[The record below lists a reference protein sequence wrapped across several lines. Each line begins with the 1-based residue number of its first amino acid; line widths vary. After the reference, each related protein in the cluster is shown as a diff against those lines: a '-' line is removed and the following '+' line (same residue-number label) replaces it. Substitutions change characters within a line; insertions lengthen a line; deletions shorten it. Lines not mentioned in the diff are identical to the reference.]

1 MSIILQK
8 LVSKGVN
15 KPDAEIIFRRQGT
28 LVRGPSDTG
37 KSYIRDCLWYLLGG
51 DKIPKEIPEGKGY
64 DSLYLEFKAAEDLY
78 TVKRSL
84 YGGGIEIFLGGIQDV
99 TAETAL
105 PDEIGQLLVGLSGG
119 KDKLLLRSLSKRG
132 PMTGGDLRHWC
143 LLSQPAMISEEATTG
158 TPTEKTQRKAAFAV
172 FLTGQDDA
180 SLVLAQT
187 KDEKIKLSTLLATI
201 ERDLERVRS
210 DLPKT
215 IIRSEVQNAL
225 SKVDGTLDILSKQ
238 QIERSSQL
246 RIIRESLNEISSA
259 LKEAESKL
267 SQSLLM
273 ASRFTLLDEKYVNDL
288 ERLRAVGDGIA
299 VFETISSQP
308 CLLCGT
314 PVEEQVDV
322 AMIASDAAA
331 KQRIAMEAEAK
342 KIESLRSG
350 LTDAIYRENQSVL
363 RFSSEIDG
371 LKDEFDNISMQEK
384 NDLHNS
390 QVEFSAD
397 PKKLAEARTEY
408 SAQIKLF
415 EEIDRLNIEQGRIEE
430 LLPTQKIKSPK
441 RHTDIDALKVG
452 EITKDLLNSWG
463 FTDLKTVELVAENC
477 DINVDGRPRL
487 TYGAGKRA
495 IFLSAV
501 TVALMQY
508 AMEREYPHLGLVVLD
523 SPNKSYSDPVINSDV
538 TVSPSVVRDSFYSWL
553 ANWNGLGQVV
563 VLENEP
569 IKEDVSELLLPT
581 VFTGVIT
588 EGRKGFYP
596 YASGEVDAS

>member
-143 LLSQPAMISEEATTG
+143 LLSQPAMISEEATSG

-210 DLPKT
+210 DLPRT

-523 SPNKSYSDPVINSDV
+523 SPIKSYSDPVINSDV

>member
-201 ERDLERVRS
+201 ERDLERVKS

-523 SPNKSYSDPVINSDV
+523 SPIKSYSDPVINSDV

>member
-210 DLPKT
+210 DLPRT

-371 LKDEFDNISMQEK
+371 LKDEFNNISMQEK

-390 QVEFSAD
+390 RVEFSAD

-523 SPNKSYSDPVINSDV
+523 SPIKSYSDPVINSDV

>member
-143 LLSQPAMISEEATTG
+143 LLSQPAMISEEATSG

-210 DLPKT
+210 DLPRT

-363 RFSSEIDG
+363 KFSSEIDG

-508 AMEREYPHLGLVVLD
+508 AMEQEYPHLGLVVLD
-523 SPNKSYSDPVINSDV
+523 SPIKSYSDPVINSDV

>member
-8 LVSKGVN
+8 LISKGVN

-84 YGGGIEIFLGGIQDV
+84 YGGGIEIFPVGIQDV
-99 TAETAL
+99 TAAKAL
-105 PDEIGQLLVGLSGG
+105 PDEIGQLLVGLSGA

-158 TPTEKTQRKAAFAV
+158 TPTEKTQRKAAFSV

-180 SLVLAQT
+180 SFVLAQT
-187 KDEKIKLSTLLATI
+187 KDEKIKASTLLTTI
-201 ERDLERVRS
+201 KRDLERVKS
-210 DLPKT
+210 ELPDA
-215 IIRSEVQNAL
+215 IIRSEVQSAL
-225 SKVDGTLDILSKQ
+225 SKVDGTLDIISKQ
-238 QIERSSQL
+238 QIERSSKL
-246 RIIRESLNEISSA
+246 RVVRESLNLISSD
-259 LKEAESKL
+259 LKEAELKL
-267 SQSLLM
+267 SQSMLM
-273 ASRFTLLDEKYVNDL
+273 ASRFTLLDDKYVNDL
-288 ERLRAVGDGIA
+288 KRLRSVGDGIA

-314 PVEEQVDV
+314 PVEEQVDL
-322 AMIASDAAA
+322 AMIASDGAA
-331 KQRIAMEAEAK
+331 KQRVAMEAEAK
-342 KIESLRSG
+342 KIEALRIG
-350 LTDAIYRENQSVL
+350 LKHALYREDQSVL
-363 RFSSEIDG
+363 RFSAEIDR
-371 LKDEFDNISMQEK
+371 LEEAFDNVSMQEK
-384 NDLHNS
+384 NDLHS
-390 QVEFSAD
+390 SRVEFSAD
-397 PKKLAEARTEY
+397 PKELAEARTEY

-415 EEIDRLNIEQGRIEE
+415 EEIDRLKKEQDRIRE
-430 LLPTQKIKSPK
+430 LAPNQKIKSPK

-452 EITKDLLNSWG
+452 KITKCLLHSWG

-501 TVALMQY
+501 TVALMQH
-508 AMEREYPHLGLVVLD
+508 AMEREYPHFGLVVLD
-523 SPNKSYSDPVINSDV
+523 SPIKSYSDPVINSDM
-538 TVSPSVVRDSFYSWL
+538 TVSPSVVRDSFYRWL
-553 ANWNGLGQVV
+553 ASWNGPGQVV

-581 VFTGVIT
+581 VFTGIIT

-596 YASGEVDAS
+596 YISGEKDTL

>member
-350 LTDAIYRENQSVL
+350 LTDAIYKENQSVL

-501 TVALMQY
+501 TLALMQY

-523 SPNKSYSDPVINSDV
+523 SPIKSYSDPVINSDV

>member
-8 LVSKGVN
+8 LVSKGVK

-78 TVKRSL
+78 TVKRSF
-84 YGGGIEIFLGGIQDV
+84 YGGAIEIFLGGIQDV

-158 TPTEKTQRKAAFAV
+158 TPTERTQRKAAFAV

-201 ERDLERVRS
+201 ERDLERVKS

-371 LKDEFDNISMQEK
+371 LKDEFNNISMQEK

-390 QVEFSAD
+390 RVEFSAD

-495 IFLSAV
+495 IFLSAM

-508 AMEREYPHLGLVVLD
+508 AMEREYPHFGLVVLD
-523 SPNKSYSDPVINSDV
+523 SPIKSYSDPVINSDV

-596 YASGEVDAS
+596 YVSGEVDAP

>member
-350 LTDAIYRENQSVL
+350 LTDAIYKENQSVL

-523 SPNKSYSDPVINSDV
+523 SPIKSYSDPVINSDV

>member
-523 SPNKSYSDPVINSDV
+523 SPIKSYSDPVINSDV

>member
-143 LLSQPAMISEEATTG
+143 LLSQPAMISEEATSG

-523 SPNKSYSDPVINSDV
+523 SPIKSYSDPVINSDV

>member
-158 TPTEKTQRKAAFAV
+158 TPTERTQRKAAFAV

-495 IFLSAV
+495 IFLSAM

-508 AMEREYPHLGLVVLD
+508 AMEREYPHFGLVVLD
-523 SPNKSYSDPVINSDV
+523 SPIKSYSDPVINSDV